1 MSTVSRGGPGN
12 EITLSKI
19 PGFSFQDIQF
29 HLVDYGPAGM
39 SLPKEGM
46 LDKVYGALKGAHPHL
61 HVYKKE
67 EIPARLRYSKHPR
80 ILSILLYAD
89 PGYVAAANIPLKAMR
104 RLLASKGSVSAR
116 ASLSLRCQHRAGGS
130 GGKLLATV
138 SRRNTSLAPSAWDMS
153 YSSNPGRSQMDE
165 GDGGKTDVL
174 LRNPHVSNSGQRFAE
189 SRQRSSVEVNVSK
202 RHPSSF
208 TLNSP
213 VWTSSEEAR
222 DSGECLQ

>member
-116 ASLSLRCQHRAGGS
+116 GGPAVTRLPHSAGPVLPEAPVASLRLR
-130 GGKLLATV
+130 
-138 SRRNTSLAPSAWDMS
+138 TSAA
-153 YSSNPGRSQMDE
+153 RQ
-165 GDGGKTDVL
+165 
-174 LRNPHVSNSGQRFAE
+174 E
-189 SRQRSSVEVNVSK
+189 SRP
-202 RHPSSF
+202 PS
-208 TLNSP
+208 
-213 VWTSSEEAR
+213 
-222 DSGECLQ
+222 